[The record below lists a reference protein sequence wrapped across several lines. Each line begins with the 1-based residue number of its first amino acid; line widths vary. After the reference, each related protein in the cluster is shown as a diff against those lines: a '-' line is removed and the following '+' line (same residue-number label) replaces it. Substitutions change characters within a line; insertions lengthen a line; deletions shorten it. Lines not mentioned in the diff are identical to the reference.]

1 MVFHI
6 DFNELHSKACA
17 LVSSPGDA
25 GSDYE
30 RWTPSDGR
38 LGDKCLL
45 GRKVEYTRRK
55 REATCFIPEE
65 VTRKTFV
72 QNCACA
78 ETDFECDVN
87 YVRKQEG
94 GPCVVQA
101 NLNVTANVPEVCP
114 SGSFYGI
121 SNGYRKVVG
130 DSCEGGV
137 DRNPSMY
144 PCPHWASRVSHGGWV
159 VLFVIMA
166 LVVALG
172 LSTYKSK
179 KGVQGR
185 MEQGAAILS
194 CCRERMSMEKIR
206 YDVLGAGAA
215 PESAVDYEHYATDD
229 HDMEDGFGL
238 DDDEDDDDE
247 PTLMDKHNAKP
258 QVRIPWV
265 NDGNESR
272 E

>member
-1 MVFHI
+1 M
-6 DFNELHSKACA
+6 
-17 LVSSPGDA
+17 P
-25 GSDYE
+25 
-30 RWTPSDGR
+30 TPQ
-38 LGDKCLL
+38 LGPV
-45 GRKVEYTRRK
+45 G
-55 REATCFIPEE
+55 
-65 VTRKTFV
+65 
-72 QNCACA
+72 
-78 ETDFECDVN
+78 
-87 YVRKQEG
+87 VR
-94 GPCVVQA
+94 
-101 NLNVTANVPEVCP
+101 
-114 SGSFYGI
+114 
-121 SNGYRKVVG
+121 
-130 DSCEGGV
+130 
-137 DRNPSMY
+137 
-144 PCPHWASRVSHGGWV
+144 HGGWV

-172 LSTYKSK
+172 LSTSKSK